1 MLERPFTAYGD
12 NDKIIKKGLARFEE
26 GESEEDTEI
35 NFLDAIAFIVGE
47 DVVADKVTRI
57 TS

>member
-1 MLERPFTAYGD
+1 MLERSFTAYGD
-12 NDKIIKKGLARFEE
+12 KGRVIKKGVARFEE
-26 GESEEDTEI
+26 GNSEEEADM